1 MRVLNYL
8 ELAGPLER
16 SGIATAARQQRQ
28 ALDDRGVEVVTS
40 PWVGAGTPAGDA
52 AGPLSAPLDA
62 ARNAATGRIVG
73 SVDVAHCHL
82 FGPGSVAVARHARR
96 QDVPLVLHAHTLREN
111 TTGSW
116 RGTELIAGPL
126 ERYLRWFYSRADLVI
141 APSEWAVERL
151 RDYPVDVPMRAMTNG
166 VDLDALAGFED
177 LRAPYRERYGLA
189 DDDLVVF
196 AVGNVFERKGLST
209 FCRLAQRTDHEFV
222 WFGPY
227 DRGPHAS
234 EAVRRWTG
242 DPPDNVQFTGWV
254 DDIRGAYAAGDVY
267 CFPTRSET
275 QGLTAL
281 EAMACGKP
289 VVLRDLPVF
298 REYFTDGEDCLMCSD
313 LAAFEEAVD
322 RLAGDPDL
330 RARLGENGRE
340 TAEAHSLARMGERL
354 EAAYADL
361 VAGDGRPSSH

>member
-16 SGIATAARQQRQ
+16 SGIATAARQQRR
-28 ALDDRGVEVVTS
+28 ALAERGVEVVTS
-40 PWVGAGTPAGDA
+40 PWGDGRGLSKAAAAASGRVVGAC
-52 AGPLSAPLDA
+52 
-62 ARNAATGRIVG
+62 
-73 SVDVAHCHL
+73 DVAHCHL

-96 QDVPLVLHAHTLREN
+96 RDVPLVLHAHTLREN

-116 RGTELIAGPL
+116 RGADLVAGPL
-126 ERYLRWFYSRADLVI
+126 ERYLRWFYSQADLVV

-151 RDYPVDVPMRAMTNG
+151 RRYPVTVPVTAMTNG
-166 VDLDALAGFED
+166 VDVDALAGFEA
-177 LRAPYRERYGLA
+177 LREPYRDRYGLA
-189 DDDLVVF
+189 PDDLVVF

-209 FCRLAQRTDHEFV
+209 FCRLAQATDYEYV

-234 EAVRRWTG
+234 AAVRRWTG
-242 DPPDNVQFTGWV
+242 NPPENVRFTGWV

-267 CFPTRSET
+267 LFPTRSET

-298 REYFTDGEDCLMCSD
+298 REYFEDGHDCLMCDD
-313 LAAFEEAVD
+313 LDGFRAALD

-330 RARLGENGRE
+330 RRRLGENGRE
-340 TAEAHSLARMGERL
+340 TAAEHSLARVGERL
-354 EAAYADL
+354 EAVYAEL
-361 VAGDGRPSSH
+361 AGGGQDTSES

>member
-28 ALDDRGVEVVTS
+28 ALADRGVEVVPS
-40 PWVGAGTPAGDA
+40 PWGEGGVLSKA
-52 AGPLSAPLDA
+52 AT
-62 ARNAATGRIVG
+62 AATGRVVG
-73 SVDVAHCHL
+73 DCDVAHCHL
-82 FGPGSVAVARHARR
+82 FGPASVLVARHARR
-96 QDVPLVLHAHTLREN
+96 LDVPLVLHAHTLREN

-116 RGTELIAGPL
+116 RGAELVAGPL
-126 ERYLRWFYSRADLVI
+126 ERYLRWFYSLADLVV
-141 APSEWAVERL
+141 APSAWAVERL
-151 RDYPVDVPMRAMTNG
+151 RDYPVSVPMEAMTNG

-177 LRAPYRERYGLA
+177 LRVPYRARYGLG

-209 FCRLAQRTDHEFV
+209 FCRLAQATDYEFV

-234 EAVRRWTG
+234 REVRRWTG
-242 DPPDNVQFTGWV
+242 NPPENVRFTGWV
-254 DDIRGAYAAGDVY
+254 DDVRGAYAAGDVY
-267 CFPTRSET
+267 LFPTRSET

-298 REYFTDGEDCLMCSD
+298 REYFEDGHDCLMCED
-313 LAAFEEAVD
+313 IDEFRAALD
-322 RLAGDPDL
+322 RLARDPDL
-330 RARLGENGRE
+330 RRRLGGNGRG
-340 TAEAHSLARMGERL
+340 TAEAHSLAHVGERL
-354 EAAYADL
+354 EAVYADL
-361 VAGDGRPSSH
+361 AGDGRDTSEP

>member
-8 ELAGPLER
+8 ELSGPLER
-16 SGIATAARQQRQ
+16 SGIATAARQQRR
-28 ALDDRGVEVVTS
+28 ALADRGVEVVDS
-40 PWVGAGTPAGDA
+40 PWGGRDT
-52 AGPLSAPLDA
+52 LST
-62 ARNAATGRIVG
+62 ARNVATGRVVG
-73 SVDVAHCHL
+73 EADVAHCHL

-96 QDVPLVLHAHTLREN
+96 LGVPLVLHAHTLREN

-116 RGTELIAGPL
+116 RGSELIAGPL
-126 ERYLRWFYSRADLVI
+126 ERYLRRFYSQADLVL

-151 RDYPVDVPMRAMTNG
+151 RAYPVTAPMAALTNG
-166 VDLDALAGFED
+166 VDLDALADFEP
-177 LRAPYRERYGLA
+177 LRGPYRERYGLA
-189 DDDLVVF
+189 EADLVVF

-209 FCRLAQRTDHEFV
+209 FCRLAQATGYEFV

-234 EAVRRWTG
+234 EEVRRWTG
-242 DPPDNVQFTGWV
+242 DPPENVQFTGWV
-254 DDIRGAYAAGDVY
+254 DDVRGAYAAGDVY
-267 CFPTRSET
+267 LFPTRSET

-298 REYFTDGEDCLMCSD
+298 REYFEDGVDCLMCD
-313 LAAFEEAVD
+313 GVEAFREAID

-330 RARLGENGRE
+330 RERLGENGRE
-340 TAEAHSLARMGERL
+340 TAQAHSLDRMGECL
-354 EAAYADL
+354 ESIYTGL
-361 VAGDGRPSSH
+361 VES

>member
-16 SGIATAARQQRQ
+16 SGIATAARQQRRE
-28 ALDDRGVEVVTS
+28 LGDRGGEVGAS
-40 PWVGAGTPAGDA
+40 PWTVGDS
-52 AGPLSAPLDA
+52 GPLSTPLEA
-62 ARNAATGRIVG
+62 ARGVATGRVVG

-82 FGPGSVAVARHARR
+82 FGPGSVAVSRHARR
-96 QDVPLVLHAHTLREN
+96 LDVPLVLHAHTLREN

-116 RGTELIAGPL
+116 RGSELIAGPL
-126 ERYLRWFYSRADLVI
+126 ERYLRWFYSQADLVV

-151 RDYPVDVPMRAMTNG
+151 RDYPVNVPMTALTNG
-166 VDLDALAGFED
+166 VDLDALAGVSDFRE
-177 LRAPYRERYGLA
+177 PYRERYGLA
-189 DDDLVVF
+189 PDDFVVF

-209 FCRLAQRTDHEFV
+209 FCRLARATGYEFV

-234 EAVRRWTG
+234 EEVRRWTG
-242 DPPDNVQFTGWV
+242 DPPENVQFTGWI
-254 DDIRGAYAAGDVY
+254 DDVRGAYAAGDVY
-267 CFPTRSET
+267 LFPTRSET

-298 REYFTDGEDCLMCSD
+298 REYFTDGEDCLMCAGFD
-313 LAAFEEAVD
+313 EFAAAID
-322 RLAGDPDL
+322 RLADDPDL
-330 RARLGENGRE
+330 RRRLGENARE
-340 TAEAHSLARMGERL
+340 TAERHSLDHVGERL
-354 EAAYADL
+354 EALYADL
-361 VAGDGRPSSH
+361 VGG